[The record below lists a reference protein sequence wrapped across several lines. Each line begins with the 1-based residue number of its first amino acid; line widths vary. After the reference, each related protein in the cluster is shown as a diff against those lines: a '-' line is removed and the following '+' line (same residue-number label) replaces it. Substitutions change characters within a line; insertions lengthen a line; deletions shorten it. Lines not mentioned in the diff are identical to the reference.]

1 MKAQIETMGLVMIVI
16 ILVFLALFS
25 LPFIIKEKS
34 KALDENYLQLVSNNL
49 RSSVLNTNI
58 CGAATVKEEILNC
71 ESDFPI
77 CLNDCSELPG
87 FIRNVIDSSL
97 GSFEGSVNYVFLAG
111 DMNISS
117 GECFE
122 KIVSSK
128 AFIDDIGVSVEI
140 CYRR

>member
-1 MKAQIETMGLVMIVI
+1 MKGQIETMGLVIVVI
-16 ILVFLALFS
+16 LLVFLAMFA

-34 KALDENYLQLVSNNL
+34 KALDDNYLQLVSNNL

-71 ESDFPI
+71 EADFPI
-77 CLNDCSELPG
+77 CLSDCSELPI
-87 FIRNVIDSSL
+87 FIRGILDNSL
-97 GSFEGSVNYVFLAG
+97 ESFKGSVDYVFIAG
-111 DMNISS
+111 DLEINS

-128 AFIDDIGVSVEI
+128 AFIDDVEASVEL